1 MMDKIIIHGG
11 IPLRGSISVSGSKN
25 ATLPILMAS
34 ILTTEP
40 VIVRNVP
47 RLRDVNTAIELL
59 SRLGADVIWRG
70 EHELE
75 LCAREVSSWE
85 APYDL
90 VKTMRASFVVLGPL
104 LARSGRARVST
115 PGGCAIG
122 ARPVNLHIAGIRA
135 LSAKIQLRNG
145 YVEAHAERLKGA
157 RVWLDNPSVGATENI
172 MMASVRARG
181 RTVIENAAR
190 EPEVQDLARMLSS
203 MGAQITGAGTHVIE
217 IEGVE
222 QLHGAEH
229 KVIPDRIEA
238 GSLMAAA
245 AITGGDLII
254 ENAPIDELDAVIVK
268 LREMG
273 ADVTTDNGT
282 LRVRRLA
289 PLQPVEL
296 RTLPYPGFPTD
307 LQAQMMAMLTQARGT
322 SVITETIFENR
333 FMHAPELLRMGA
345 DIVMKGPTA
354 IVRGS
359 SRLSGAPVMA
369 TDLRASMSLILAGLA
384 ADNATE
390 VSRVYHLDRGYEGLD
405 AKLRSIGARLER
417 IPDRSQ

>member
-1 MMDKIIIHGG
+1 MDKIIIHGG
-11 IPLRGSISVSGSKN
+11 TPLHGSIRLSGSKN

-34 ILTTEP
+34 ILTDEP
-40 VIVRNVP
+40 IIIGNVP
-47 RLRDVNTAIELL
+47 RLRDVATAIELL
-59 SRLGADVIWRG
+59 ARLGVKVHWRG

-75 LCAREVSSWE
+75 LCAAEINSCE
-85 APYDL
+85 APYEL

-104 LARSGRARVST
+104 LARCGRARVST

-122 ARPVNLHIAGIRA
+122 TRPVNLHIAGIRA
-135 LSAKIQLRNG
+135 LGAKIQLRNG

-157 RVWLDNPSVGATENI
+157 RIWLDNPSVGATENI
-172 MMASVRARG
+172 MMAAVRAHG
-181 RTVIENAAR
+181 HTLIENTAR
-190 EPEVQDLARMLSS
+190 EPEVQDLAQMLTA
-203 MGAQITGAGTHVIE
+203 MGARINGAGTHVVE

-222 QLHGAEH
+222 RLHRAEH
-229 KVIPDRIEA
+229 WVIPDRIEA

-245 AITGGDLII
+245 AITGGDLTI
-254 ENAPIDELDAVIVK
+254 ENAPVDQLDAVIVK
-268 LREMG
+268 LRETG
-273 ADVTTDNGT
+273 AEVISDNGV
-282 LRVRRLA
+282 LRVCCST
-289 PLQPVEL
+289 PLRPIEL

-307 LQAQMMAMLTQARGT
+307 LQAQMMAVLTQAHGT

-333 FMHAPELLRMGA
+333 FMHALELLRMGA

-369 TDLRASMSLILAGLA
+369 TDLRASMSLIMAGLV
-384 ADNATE
+384 ADNTTE

-405 AKLRSIGARLER
+405 AKLRSIGAQLER
-417 IPDRSQ
+417 VSDKGE